1 MAASCV
7 HSTLR
12 LLRPRGWAS
21 SPATG
26 IALQHSPSNT
36 LALAQFLSQ
45 QQGDGSTLA
54 PELELSAVLFHA
66 AEEGAPLRPTLN
78 RSLPASWLDPE
89 LLGRTLALSA
99 EDDEASARAG
109 LEALGIRSNHVGD
122 VRSGVS
128 LARFEGLLP
137 LMQPSMV
144 ARCAGLKAAAE
155 GAGDSAVA
163 RAALLGY
170 MHGADLLDTEAAG
183 PLLTDSGAREA
194 WLHEPVPHISEEAAH
209 DAATRLLL
217 RSTTA
222 PEPAR

>member
-66 AEEGAPLRPTLN
+66 AEEGAPLRPTRN

-137 LMQPSMV
+137 LMQLV
-144 ARCAGLKAAAE
+144 RALLRAAAHRSRLPRR
-155 GAGDSAVA
+155 GHGSHQ
-163 RAALLGY
+163 AL
-170 MHGADLLDTEAAG
+170 
-183 PLLTDSGAREA
+183 
-194 WLHEPVPHISEEAAH
+194 
-209 DAATRLLL
+209 
-217 RSTTA
+217 
-222 PEPAR
+222 